1 MGENTLLDALYNA
14 WMRENRQK
22 AYHVSYC
29 AENKIRANIFTQV
42 ICFLVISCCI
52 ASCSLPRIVVLED
65 PLSPEE
71 HLNLGVTYEANGEL
85 DNALEEYKKA
95 SKTLPL
101 AYTYIGNIFFK
112 KGEMK
117 NAEVSYKRSIKEGSS
132 PADACNNLAWLY
144 YTEKENLDEAEELAL
159 RAIQLDPSKKDTYQ
173 DTLEKIRELK
183 RATK

>member
-1 MGENTLLDALYNA
+1 MKED
-14 WMRENRQK
+14 RRK
-22 AYHVSYC
+22 AYHVSYR
-29 AENKIRANIFTQV
+29 AENKIRVNFFMQV
-42 ICFLVISCCI
+42 ICFMVLSCFI

-65 PLSPEE
+65 PLSAEE
-71 HLNLGVTYEANGEL
+71 HLNLGVTYETNGEL

-95 SKTLPL
+95 SKSLPL

-112 KGEMK
+112 KGELK
-117 NAEVSYKRSIKEGSS
+117 DAEVYYKRAIKEEPN

-144 YTEKENLDEAEELAL
+144 YTEKKNLDEAENLAL
-159 RAIQLDPSKKDTYQ
+159 KAIQLDPSKKDTYQ

>member
-1 MGENTLLDALYNA
+1 MKEK
-14 WMRENRQK
+14 RQK
-22 AYHVSYC
+22 AYY
-29 AENKIRANIFTQV
+29 APYRAKNKIHINVLMQA
-42 ICFLVISCCI
+42 ICFMMISCCI

-71 HLNLGVTYEANGEL
+71 HLNLGVTYETNGEL

-117 NAEVSYKRSIKEGSS
+117 KAEVSYRRSIKEGSS

-144 YTEKENLDEAEELAL
+144 YTEKKNLDEAEELAL
-159 RAIQLDPSKKDTYQ
+159 KAIQLNPSKKDTYQ